1 MEKTDIEIY
10 SNALSDLLEDVLE
23 DFRTS
28 SKISHDDMAELLIAL
43 AAKQKRRGL
52 VSNLLSGGKNE

>member
-1 MEKTDIEIY
+1 MVKTDIEIY
-10 SNALSDLLEDVLE
+10 SNALSILIGDILE

-28 SKISHDDMAELLIAL
+28 SKISHDDMADLLIAL

-52 VSNLLSGGKNE
+52 VSNILNGEKND